1 MLVLKKMLKQLNI
14 FITILCFLFIFSN
27 ITYSINQTEENNQ
40 KQNLTIIS
48 DLPFSLGKIYK
59 TNINNNESPDIIII
73 NDIHCQ
79 EDAQK
84 NIYSI
89 IQFIKNNIDI
99 DKIFIEGASKGKVNT
114 SSIYDIDKSVREKI
128 LTKML
133 NEGLVNGTE
142 YYCYITN
149 TDLYG
154 IEDSVLYM
162 ETLQQAYLL
171 MKKEDYFSSILQ
183 KSFKKLKSI
192 KKKYYSKDMFDFE
205 HLFFN
210 RTNIKPKQY
219 SDTLTKIIEKYSIDL
234 NKYHE
239 IHNFICNI
247 NYDTILEPYK
257 KNYSKDFTSLIQK
270 MKNDTPIKIYNEF
283 IKTYK
288 DRSIEE
294 NLIYCYKYTNQHMT
308 KKEKDYYVYI
318 ETLEQKYN
326 IVNSFNISKYLDEEE
341 KFYEEIFNKIF
352 TTQNTKDISFINQML
367 FLTQKY
373 AQLNIDFYNFDKF
386 IKNKD
391 NFIEILNNTSFI
403 ENKDEIF
410 EILNNAELTKYYD
423 NNIKRDTVFFNN
435 IENSLKEN
443 SINIL
448 VVGGFHKNLL
458 DLFNDNGKKYIV
470 IFPNTKDGDNNLYK
484 QIILDIGSYNFI
496 SK

>member
-1 MLVLKKMLKQLNI
+1 MLKKLNI
-14 FITILCFLFIFSN
+14 FITIACFILIFSN
-27 ITYSINQTEENNQ
+27 TVYSKQTEQELNITNN
-40 KQNLTIIS
+40 
-48 DLPFSLGKIYK
+48 LPFSTGKIFK
-59 TNINNNESPDIIII
+59 TNINNEEKPDIIII

-79 EDAQK
+79 EYAQK

-89 IQFIKNNIDI
+89 IQFVKNNIDI
-99 DKIFIEGASKGKVNT
+99 DKILIEGASKGKVNT

-142 YYCYITN
+142 YYCYTTN

-171 MKKEDYFSSILQ
+171 MKKEEYFSLILQ
-183 KSFKKLKSI
+183 KAFKKLKST

-234 NKYHE
+234 NKYCE

-247 NYDTILEPYK
+247 NYDTVLDSHRK
-257 KNYSKDFTSLIQK
+257 DYSKDLNSLIQK
-270 MKNDTPIKIYNEF
+270 MKNYAPIKTYNDF

-294 NLIYCYKYTNQHMT
+294 NLIYCYKCTNQHLT
-308 KKEKDYYVYI
+308 KKEKDYYSYI

-326 IVNSFNISKYLDEEE
+326 IVNAFNISKYLDEEE
-341 KFYEEIFNKIF
+341 IFYEEIFNKIF
-352 TTQNTKDISFINQML
+352 TTQDTKNIAFINQML

-386 IKNKD
+386 IKDKD
-391 NFIEILNNTSFI
+391 KFIETLNNTSFI
-403 ENKDEIF
+403 ENKDEIC
-410 EILNNAELTKYYD
+410 EILNNEELTKYYD
-423 NNIKRDTVFFNN
+423 NNIKRDNIFFNN
-435 IENSLKEN
+435 IESLVKEN
-443 SINIL
+443 STNIL

-458 DLFNDNGKKYIV
+458 DLFNDNGKRYIV
-470 IFPNTKDGDNNLYK
+470 IFPNTKDGNNNLYK